1 MFALESQTIYML
13 KIKVYPFYGIGAYA
27 YQGKKT
33 VLESKTTINCS
44 SNDTNSNA
52 SDLPKFPSKWI

>member
-1 MFALESQTIYML
+1 MSALESQTIYVL

-27 YQGKKT
+27 YQDKKT
-33 VLESKTTINCS
+33 VLESKTTINFS

-52 SDLPKFPSKWI
+52 SDLPKFPSNRI